1 MRRKKDI
8 SIVVLL
14 VIGLLILLGIEC
26 VYRPAQERRQQ
37 EYETRQRDPLTH
49 DLSSIQQYQS
59 LYMGDAANT
68 IHLFENLPLQD
79 LPVSYENDPDSLTFQ
94 IDYNIDLA
102 SLSEQTVMRSLIYNS
117 AAAFGLIDN
126 LNGLRYRFL
135 DNEFSVSRADFSQ
148 YFEQSFSELVQSP
161 SLWESAVN
169 EPLQDDNIVIALIET
184 YFHKTARQEN
194 S

>member
-1 MRRKKDI
+1 
-8 SIVVLL
+8 
-14 VIGLLILLGIEC
+14 
-26 VYRPAQERRQQ
+26 
-37 EYETRQRDPLTH
+37 
-49 DLSSIQQYQS
+49 
-59 LYMGDAANT
+59 MGDAANT

-161 SLWESAVN
+161 SLWESAVK